1 MKIFYKILIYTSVFC
16 CISINSFATNDNLFP
31 DKIAKL
37 VQCYPNPA
45 VTSINF
51 EIPIQ
56 NEKSYILTIYNFIGK
71 KVEEVRLNNGRTTIQ
86 LDNYFRGL
94 YIYQVRDKQ
103 GELIESNKFQVIR

>member
-1 MKIFYKILIYTSVFC
+1 MKILYKILFYALIICFFT
-16 CISINSFATNDNLFP
+16 NKSFATEGNLFP

-45 VTSINF
+45 VASINF
-51 EIPIQ
+51 EIPVQ

-71 KVEEVRLNNGRTTIQ
+71 KVDEIKLNNGRTTLQ

-103 GELIESNKFQVIR
+103 GELIESDKFQVIR